1 MLRHVVA
8 VIGKKDTQTNKFQID
23 HSQTIDVNKF
33 TKTLI
38 LKAFIPNKINQGIS
52 GL

>member
-1 MLRHVVA
+1 VLRHVVA

-23 HSQTIDVNKF
+23 KSQTIDVNKF

-38 LKAFIPNKINQGIS
+38 LRALIPNKIKQGIS